1 MKSITKSALSVIS
14 LVVALAGCQ
23 SVNTSAA
30 PAAGAASAPAQAAAR
45 QPAAVSV
52 FMATNAA
59 VKGYRPVRLNDK
71 QTIYVSPQPL
81 INRSHISGLDVVRD
95 TQNRTFVKMTLN
107 PQGAALLKTVPKN
120 RGYATVVGGQLVSL
134 TGVRQGSDFLFGV
147 ASQQAAASVIQA
159 IVPQQA
165 SQPAK
170 S

>member
-1 MKSITKSALSVIS
+1 MKPITKSALSVIS

-23 SVNTSAA
+23 SVNNAAA
-30 PAAGAASAPAQAAAR
+30 PAAGTATAPAQAAVR

-52 FMATNAA
+52 FMASNVA
-59 VKGYRPVRLNDK
+59 VKGYRPLRLNDK
-71 QTIYVSPQPL
+71 QTIYVSAQPL
-81 INRSHISGLDVVRD
+81 INRSHIRGLDVVRD

-134 TGVRQGSDFLFGV
+134 TGVRQGSDFLFSV
-147 ASQQAAASVIQA
+147 ANQQAATSLIHS
-159 IVPQQA
+159 IVPQPA